1 MYFLFLLCKP
11 LLVLPEYT
19 EWAPGH
25 PVDRDCVTMLLGD
38 GVVHQG
44 EWLDVE
50 CVEDTGMFSVCERD
64 KMSVAS
70 LFIFLIIMLRRHT
83 YYLLNMYQFELQIVD
98 NCQNIRSPPKTPSR
112 HANLTLCRS
121 CKVQECINEVS
132 EGSTGP
138 TGSN

>member
-1 MYFLFLLCKP
+1 MCSLFLLCKP

-19 EWAPGH
+19 EWASGH

-70 LFIFLIIMLRRHT
+70 LFHI
-83 YYLLNMYQFELQIVD
+83 LNCIK
-98 NCQNIRSPPKTPSR
+98 CSSCSR
-112 HANLTLCRS
+112 C
-121 CKVQECINEVS
+121 
-132 EGSTGP
+132 
-138 TGSN
+138 

>member
-1 MYFLFLLCKP
+1 MPLFLLCKP
-11 LLVLPEYT
+11 PLVLPEYT
-19 EWAPGH
+19 EWASGH

-70 LFIFLIIMLRRHT
+70 LYLPKYKVPTKNTIKAGQFHT
-83 YYLLNMYQFELQIVD
+83 LLEL
-98 NCQNIRSPPKTPSR
+98 
-112 HANLTLCRS
+112 
-121 CKVQECINEVS
+121 
-132 EGSTGP
+132 
-138 TGSN
+138 

>member
-1 MYFLFLLCKP
+1 MCPLFLLCTP
-11 LLVLPEYT
+11 PLVLPEYT
-19 EWAPGH
+19 EWASGH

-70 LFIFLIIMLRRHT
+70 LYKFLIIMLRRHT
-83 YYLLNMYQFELQIVD
+83 YYLIFTIV
-98 NCQNIRSPPKTPSR
+98 PF
-112 HANLTLCRS
+112 
-121 CKVQECINEVS
+121 
-132 EGSTGP
+132 
-138 TGSN
+138 